1 MMDTAEAALH
11 REVEWQSELID
22 VMFPIVTSAYVLV
35 EERAQDHTPTGAICP
50 RCLGHLEEA
59 LSRWNAWL
67 NAVNVADGGHKGEE
81 AHDGR

>member
-1 MMDTAEAALH
+1 MDEEALRH
-11 REVEWQSELID
+11 EIEWQSELID
-22 VMFPIVTSAYVLV
+22 VMFPIVTSAYVLM
-35 EERAQDHTPTGAICP
+35 EERAQDHTPTGVICP

-67 NAVNVADGGHKGEE
+67 HVAGEEHKGEE